1 MDLAILIPGISLF
14 LFLIVWLDRK
24 FKDVHD
30 KLGQHDTA
38 DKVLAERVDGINQ
51 RMDRLEMR
59 MDRLEVKMDEGFTAL
74 GNKIDRLILGLA
86 EKSAA

>member
-1 MDLAILIPGISLF
+1 MAILIPGISLF

-51 RMDRLEMR
+51 RMDRFESYVR
-59 MDRLEVKMDEGFTAL
+59 GEF
-74 GNKIDRLILGLA
+74 A
-86 EKSAA
+86 EIKTDLKKLLLRESA